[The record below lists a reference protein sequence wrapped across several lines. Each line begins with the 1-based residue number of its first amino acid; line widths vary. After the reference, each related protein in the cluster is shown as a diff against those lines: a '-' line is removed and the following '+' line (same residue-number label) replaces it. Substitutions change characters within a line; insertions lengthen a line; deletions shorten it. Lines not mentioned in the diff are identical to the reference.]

1 MNVENFNE
9 WVQNMRACNVNV
21 ELPKFKYKYGEELST
36 ILSSLGI
43 ETAFTPA
50 ADLSN
55 MTNANI
61 SLDEVWHKAFIET
74 NEEGTSAAA
83 VTIIDTRYTSVTL
96 EPRTF
101 KVDRPFAYVIRE
113 TSSNTVLF
121 VGKVINPLL
130 EE

>member
-1 MNVENFNE
+1 MSAV
-9 WVQNMRACNVNV
+9 
-21 ELPKFKYKYGEELST
+21 
-36 ILSSLGI
+36 LSSLGI
-43 ETAFTPA
+43 TKVFTDD

-55 MTNANI
+55 MTNSSI
-61 SLDEVWHKAFIET
+61 CVDEVWHKAFIET
-74 NEEGTSAAA
+74 NEDGSSAAA
-83 VTIIDTRYTSVTL
+83 VTIIDTRYTSGTI

-101 KVDRPFAYVIRE
+101 RVDRPFAYVIRE